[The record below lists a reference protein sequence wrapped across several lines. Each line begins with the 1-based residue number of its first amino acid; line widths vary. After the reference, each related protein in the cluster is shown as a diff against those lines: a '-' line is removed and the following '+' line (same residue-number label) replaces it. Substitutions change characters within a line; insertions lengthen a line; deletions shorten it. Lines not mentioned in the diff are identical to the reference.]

1 MNSGG
6 GSFKSQ
12 FKRADR
18 SGAALAL
25 ILGEEE
31 VKSDLIGLKPLRE
44 EGDQQQI
51 ALADLN
57 TAIDEFLQSSTN
69 PS

>member
-1 MNSGG
+1 
-6 GSFKSQ
+6 
-12 FKRADR
+12 
-18 SGAALAL
+18 
-25 ILGEEE
+25 
-31 VKSDLIGLKPLRE
+31 LIGLKPLRE

-57 TAIDEFLQSSTN
+57 MAIDEILQSSTN